1 MKTSCK
7 TKHNTPFPV
16 LNYSKSNKY
25 FPQFSE
31 HPNSTI
37 VFSSRR
43 IQELRCLEHLYKIL
57 LVYTVRNISMLFLN
71 HNNQLKNLFLSI
83 FLLSSYAMLVS
94 SWRYLTICC
103 VCTSW
108 SSCFSEIQSERTPRG
123 CFSAH
128 IQISMLIPT
137 KISRLNTSR
146 SLEIAK
152 FCWASHTC
160 SKQ

>member
-43 IQELRCLEHLYKIL
+43 IQELQYLEHLYKIP

-71 HNNQLKNLFLSI
+71 HNNQHKNLFLSP

-94 SWRYLTICC
+94 SWRYLTICLHMLVQLFLC
-103 VCTSW
+103 NSV
-108 SSCFSEIQSERTPRG
+108 RAN
-123 CFSAH
+123 SARVFLC
-128 IQISMLIPT
+128 SYP
-137 KISRLNTSR
+137 N
-146 SLEIAK
+146 
-152 FCWASHTC
+152 FYVNSH
-160 SKQ
+160 